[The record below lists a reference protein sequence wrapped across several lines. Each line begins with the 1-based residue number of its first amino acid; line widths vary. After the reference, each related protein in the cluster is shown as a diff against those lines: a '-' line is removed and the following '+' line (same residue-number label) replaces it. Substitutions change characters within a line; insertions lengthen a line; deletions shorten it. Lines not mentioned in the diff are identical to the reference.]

1 MSAVALRRA
10 TGDAQRGRRTRVL
23 LVHNKL
29 TRFVRIDRDLL
40 RARYDVEDFV
50 VAGRWASPWRVW
62 QAVRRCDVLFC
73 WFASMHS
80 LLPALAGRVLGRPVV
95 MVVGGYDT
103 ANMPQ
108 IAYGHQRGGLKKYV
122 ARVAMRLATRL
133 IANSWYT
140 AVEAVRE
147 GATPAEKITVVYHGI
162 VLPMN
167 GHREGRDVARQ
178 SDLVLTVG
186 NVDRPNLQRK
196 GLEPF
201 VQAAALLP
209 HLRFVLVGEW
219 LDGAI
224 DDLRAIAPPNVT
236 FTGRLCDAELHD
248 LFGRAAVY
256 VQASAHEGF
265 GMALAESMAAGC
277 APVVTRAGAL
287 PEVVGDAGVYA
298 AWADPAALATA
309 IEHALAAG
317 APLGEAAR
325 ARMAKRFTLD
335 GRARGLA
342 AVVDAAAGGATP
354 AGDRRQATGGSQAS
368 VMSRQP

>member
-1 MSAVALRRA
+1 
-10 TGDAQRGRRTRVL
+10 VL

-29 TRFVRIDRDLL
+29 TRFVRTDRDLL
-40 RARYDVEDFV
+40 RARYELEELAI
-50 VAGRWASPWRVW
+50 AGHWAPLWRVW

-103 ANMPQ
+103 ANMPE
-108 IAYGHQRGGLKKYV
+108 IGYGHQRGGLKKYV
-122 ARVAMRLATRL
+122 ARAAMTLATRL

-147 GATPAEKITVVYHGI
+147 AGMPAEKITVVYHGI
-162 VLPMN
+162 ALPMN
-167 GHREGRDVARQ
+167 GHRDRRDVARQ
-178 SDLVLTVG
+178 TDLVLTVG
-186 NVDRPNLQRK
+186 NVDRPNLHRK

-265 GMALAESMAAGC
+265 GMALAEAMAAGC
-277 APVVTRAGAL
+277 APVVTHAGAL

-298 AWADPAALATA
+298 ASADPAALAAA
-309 IEHALAAG
+309 IEQVLAAG
-317 APLGEAAR
+317 APLGEVAR
-325 ARMAKRFTLD
+325 ARTTKCFTLD
-335 GRARGLA
+335 RRARGLA
-342 AVVDAAAGGATP
+342 AAVEAGCRT
-354 AGDRRQATGGSQAS
+354 
-368 VMSRQP
+368 